1 MPSYCWYACWIAVNG
16 IVIQTAYDPFCAN
29 EVNLLLYI
37 VLGRSCACTISFHL
51 QFLVEKLFWPV
62 TPLLE
67 SVGIHEPQ
75 VNVVRME
82 LCQAINR
89 ALIPLRAYAIKFEP
103 HLELM
108 NMDIKLFIQ

>member
-1 MPSYCWYACWIAVNG
+1 MQISSTFH
-16 IVIQTAYDPFCAN
+16 IVYFDMYMY
-29 EVNLLLYI
+29 VLLYAYMHTH
-37 VLGRSCACTISFHL
+37 VQFFSL
-51 QFLVEKLFWPV
+51 QFLVEKLFWPE

-67 SVGIHEPQ
+67 SVGMHEPQ
-75 VNVVRME
+75 VNALRME
-82 LCQAINR
+82 MCQAINR